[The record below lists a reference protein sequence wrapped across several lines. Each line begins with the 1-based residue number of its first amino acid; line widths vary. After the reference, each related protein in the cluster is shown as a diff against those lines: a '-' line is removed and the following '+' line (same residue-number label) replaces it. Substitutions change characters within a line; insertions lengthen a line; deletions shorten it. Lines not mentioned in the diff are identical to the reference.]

1 MDKKE
6 HLLNEVI
13 KTMIFIIEES
23 TTSNLCFDS
32 MLDMTHS
39 WE

>member
-6 HLLNEVI
+6 HLLNEAI
-13 KTMIFIIEES
+13 KTMILFEES